1 MKLKEIPETERPRE
15 RLLIEGSSKISN
27 QELLSI
33 LINSGTREKSAKEL
47 SLQIL
52 KEYTDVSNLRNI
64 SIEKLKKIKG
74 IGNVKAI
81 TLVAAVELGRRIFL
95 NYGTTTRIKMTSSKS
110 IWENT
115 KYLFNGKKQEY
126 FYCLYFNNK
135 QELIERKL
143 LFMGTI
149 NRSVVHPRE
158 VFREAYLLSASNI
171 VCIHN
176 HPSGDVTP
184 SMEDINFTRNI
195 VEIGKIQGI
204 PVVEHLIVSD
214 NDFYSFYD
222 DKNQFII

>member
-1 MKLKEIPETERPRE
+1 MKLKEIPVSERPRE
-15 RLLIEGSSKISN
+15 RLLLEGSNSLSN
-27 QELLSI
+27 QELLAI
-33 LINSGTREKSAKEL
+33 LINSGTRDKSAKEL

-52 KEYTDVSNLRNI
+52 KEYKDIGNLRNI
-64 SIEKLKKIKG
+64 SIEKLKRLNG

-95 NYGTTTRIKMTSSKS
+95 NYNNKTRIKMTSSKS

-135 QELIERKL
+135 QELIEGKL

-158 VFREAYLLSASNI
+158 VFKEAYLLSASNI

-195 VEIGKIQGI
+195 VEIGKMQGI
-204 PVVEHLIVSD
+204 PVIDHLIVSD
-214 NDFYSFYD
+214 NEFYSFYD